1 MAVIRSV
8 LSQATWEK
16 FFKILIKLHK
26 LKKSTET
33 ILVVTITRTNW
44 NTL

>member
-8 LSQATWEK
+8 LSQATWET

-26 LKKSTET
+26 LKKSAET